1 MNLIIYLII
10 INILA
15 FLLCGVDKRSAINNT
30 YRISE
35 EKLLTISVAGGC
47 FGFILGM
54 HIFHHKTR
62 KIKFKFVYLFAII
75 WIVIIVYEFI

>member
-1 MNLIIYLII
+1 MNLIVYLII

-15 FLLCGVDKRSAINNT
+15 FLLCGVDKRNAIDNC

-35 EKLLTISVAGGC
+35 VKLLTICIAGGC

-54 HIFHHKTR
+54 HLFHHKTK

-75 WIVIIVYEFI
+75 WIILLFNI